1 METNEIEEALIKKA
15 VGFLAE
21 EVIEEFAI
29 DETGNSV
36 LTKKRRTT
44 KQVPPDVSAIK
55 ILLSYFE
62 DQSLHQLNAMTNEE
76 LLARRDLLLAKLQKV
91 EEKKESL

>member
-36 LTKKRRTT
+36 FITNGHR
-44 KQVPPDVSAIK
+44 
-55 ILLSYFE
+55 
-62 DQSLHQLNAMTNEE
+62 QLNVLCIE
-76 LLARRDLLLAKLQKV
+76 
-91 EEKKESL
+91 